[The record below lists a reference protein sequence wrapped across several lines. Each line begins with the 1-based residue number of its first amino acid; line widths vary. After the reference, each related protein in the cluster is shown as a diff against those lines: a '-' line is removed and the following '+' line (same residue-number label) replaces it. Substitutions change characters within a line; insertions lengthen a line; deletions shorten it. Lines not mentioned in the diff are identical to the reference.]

1 MAILTNICEKHKP
14 TSRSAI
20 RVKNQLQAISTE
32 EKLDVKAKLKK
43 VNELWTNAVTLGWMI
58 LVYLQLVIMLAE
70 LKKVLGV

>member
-1 MAILTNICEKHKP
+1 
-14 TSRSAI
+14 
-20 RVKNQLQAISTE
+20 VKNQLQAISTE